1 MKIKKVK
8 FKQILK
14 LHLLNSRAYEH
25 FAKTSHS
32 SSFLDFNM
40 TQSISD
46 FKRILHIIYQ
56 FHSVGKKILFIGVS
70 KKLELKI
77 NKLTPHLA
85 TPSNFDLQGFFLN
98 NQKLLKE
105 VKIINRAALHLD
117 SKLLFPKLLERPD
130 LVVLFS
136 HEKKQNIINESHVAK
151 IPLIL
156 FNAKSSS
163 KELSVKSSYNVLPFS
178 SNSGSVSEMGFLLQ
192 GLNFLFKKS

>member
-14 LHLLNSRAYEH
+14 LHLLNSKAYEH

-32 SSFLDFNM
+32 SSLLDFNM
-40 TQSISD
+40 TQSVSD
-46 FKRILHIIYQ
+46 LKRILHIIYK
-56 FHSVGKKILFIGVS
+56 FHSVDKKILFIGVP

-85 TPSNFDLQGFFLN
+85 VPSNFNLQGFLLN
-98 NQKLLKE
+98 NQRLLKE
-105 VKIINRAALHLD
+105 TKTASLAFLHLD
-117 SKLLFPKLLERPD
+117 LRLLFPKLLERPD

-136 HEKKQNIINESHVAK
+136 HEKKQNIINESYVAK

-156 FNAKSSS
+156 FNAKSIS
-163 KELSVKSSYNVLPFS
+163 KELLVKSSYKALPLT
-178 SNSGSVSEMGFLLQ
+178 SNSGSISEMGFLLQ
-192 GLNFLFKKS
+192 GLNFLFRKN

>member
-25 FAKTSHS
+25 SAKTLHS
-32 SSFLDFNM
+32 SFFLDFNM

-46 FKRILHIIYQ
+46 LKRILHIIYQ
-56 FHSVGKKILFIGVS
+56 FHSVDKKILFIGIS

-77 NKLTPHLA
+77 NKLTPHVA
-85 TPSNFDLQGFFLN
+85 VPNNSNLQGFLFN

-105 VKIINRAALHLD
+105 TKTINRSSSHLD
-117 SKLLFPKLLERPD
+117 LKLLFPKLLERPD
-130 LVVLFS
+130 LIVLFS

-156 FNAKSSS
+156 FNAKNLS
-163 KELSVKSSYNVLPFS
+163 KELLVKSSYKALPFS
-178 SNSGSVSEMGFLLQ
+178 SNSGSVSEMGFFLQ
-192 GLNFLFKKS
+192 GLNFLFKES

>member
-14 LHLLNSRAYEH
+14 LHLLNSKAYEH
-25 FAKTSHS
+25 FAKISHS
-32 SSFLDFNM
+32 SSLLDFSM

-46 FKRILHIIYQ
+46 FKRILHIIYN
-56 FHSVGKKILFIGVS
+56 FHSIEKKILFIGIP

-85 TPSNFDLQGFFLN
+85 ISSNFNMQGFLLN
-98 NQKLLKE
+98 NSKLLKE
-105 VKIINRAALHLD
+105 TKTVNRASSHLD
-117 SKLLFPKLLERPD
+117 LRLLFPKLSERPD

-136 HEKKQNIINESHVAK
+136 HEKKQNIITESYVAK

-156 FNAKSSS
+156 FNAKSLS
-163 KELSVKSSYNVLPFS
+163 KELLVKSSYKALPLN
-178 SNSGSVSEMGFLLQ
+178 SNSDSISEMGFLFQ